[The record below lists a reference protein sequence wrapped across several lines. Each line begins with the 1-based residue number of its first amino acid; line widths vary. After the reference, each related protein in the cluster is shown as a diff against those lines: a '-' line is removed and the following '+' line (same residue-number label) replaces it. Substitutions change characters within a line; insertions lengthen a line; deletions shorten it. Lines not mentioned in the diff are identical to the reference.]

1 MKKIDKT
8 VKKETGFVLVFVLIF
23 SVLMESVFLI
33 LGKWDYTVLLGN
45 VLGAVA
51 ATGNFLLLGITVQ
64 NALGK
69 DEKEARNRMKL
80 SQMMRLFMMF
90 IVALVAY
97 LVPVFEIIAVV
108 VPFIFPRIAIALRYF
123 FIKKKE
129 G

>member
-23 SVLMESVFLI
+23 SVFMESVFLI

-45 VLGAVA
+45 ILGAVA

-129 G
+129 V

>member
-33 LGKWDYTVLLGN
+33 LDKWDYTVLLGN

>member
-64 NALGK
+64 CALGK

-129 G
+129 V